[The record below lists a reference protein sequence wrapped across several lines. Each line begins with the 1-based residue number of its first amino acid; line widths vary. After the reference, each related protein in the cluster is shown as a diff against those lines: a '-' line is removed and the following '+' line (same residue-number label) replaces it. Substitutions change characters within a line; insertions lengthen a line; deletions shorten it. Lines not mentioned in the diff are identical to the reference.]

1 MRARAQSILLRGPR
15 PSAVSGFV
23 ATVILAGVCTGMV
36 YPLKLVAPVS
46 SLGVVYLLGV
56 VVVSA
61 LWGLWLGIAMSVL
74 STTAFN
80 FFHLPPLLRFTLA
93 DERNWV
99 ALDVLLAPAVATS
112 SVGEV
117 MRSRAFEAE
126 RRRAEADLTAEM
138 AQLLLARVGVGDALA
153 LIGQRLAEVFEL
165 RWASIALGE
174 VQGDRRR
181 QAIALEV
188 ADGRAGTL
196 VVPAG
201 LSASVVARGDRE
213 RQRPADP
220 LRSSRAARRSL
231 CRAEGQQKLLGACWA
246 PANPDCPLGR
256 NAEGLEAARRG
267 SRETP
272 PFRPFRKS
280 G

>member
-231 CRAEGQQKLLGACWA
+231 CRAKGQQKAPGCLLG
-246 PANPDCPLGR
+246 
-256 NAEGLEAARRG
+256 
-267 SRETP
+267 
-272 PFRPFRKS
+272 S